1 MAVERRLAGRRRLP
15 TELPDTPGGMEAWSR
30 NASELHVALRRI
42 EGQTRGVQRMIE
54 EGRPCDEVVRQVS
67 AMRAAIDRF
76 SHRLVASNLR
86 ACLDDVELAPELL
99 DRLDRGLRALSE
111 IRS

>member
-1 MAVERRLAGRRRLP
+1 
-15 TELPDTPGGMEAWSR
+15 MEYR
-30 NASELHVALRRI
+30 NASELQVALRRV
-42 EGQTRGVQRMIE
+42 EGQARGVQRMIE

-86 ACLDDVELAPELL
+86 ACLEDVELAPELL
-99 DRLDRGLRALSE
+99 ERLDRGLRALSE

>member
-1 MAVERRLAGRRRLP
+1 MEYANTP
-15 TELPDTPGGMEAWSR
+15 ELL
-30 NASELHVALRRI
+30 NALRRI

-54 EGRPCDEVVRQVS
+54 EGRSCDEVVRQVS
-67 AMRAAIDRF
+67 AMRGALDRF

-86 ACLDDVELAPELL
+86 ACLEDAELGPEMMR
-99 DRLDRGLRALSE
+99 RLDHGLRALSE

>member
-1 MAVERRLAGRRRLP
+1 MFS
-15 TELPDTPGGMEAWSR
+15 MEYA
-30 NASELHVALRRI
+30 NTSELLKALRRI
-42 EGQTRGVQRMIE
+42 EGQARGVQRMIE

-67 AMRAAIDRF
+67 AMRGAVDRF

-86 ACLDDVELAPELL
+86 ACLEDAELGPEIMQ
-99 DRLDRGLRALSE
+99 RLDRGIRALAE

>member
-1 MAVERRLAGRRRLP
+1 MEYRDHAELLA
-15 TELPDTPGGMEAWSR
+15 
-30 NASELHVALRRI
+30 ALRRI
-42 EGQTRGVQRMIE
+42 EGQARGIQRMIE

-67 AMRAAIDRF
+67 AMRAAVDRF

-86 ACLDDVELAPELL
+86 ACLEDAQLEPVLRH
-99 DRLDRGLRALSE
+99 RLEVGLRALSE